1 MIGTQEVRLGWY
13 RSKQTDRGRELSGLL
28 LRHGNVRNP
37 AEMEQR
43 EALSDG
49 MLRGESGRGGFELNV
64 EQFAKLAER
73 LLHGHV
79 QETILSR

>member
-1 MIGTQEVRLGWY
+1 MGW
-13 RSKQTDRGRELSGLL
+13 
-28 LRHGNVRNP
+28 
-37 AEMEQR
+37 
-43 EALSDG
+43 
-49 MLRGESGRGGFELNV
+49 LRGESGRGGFELNV